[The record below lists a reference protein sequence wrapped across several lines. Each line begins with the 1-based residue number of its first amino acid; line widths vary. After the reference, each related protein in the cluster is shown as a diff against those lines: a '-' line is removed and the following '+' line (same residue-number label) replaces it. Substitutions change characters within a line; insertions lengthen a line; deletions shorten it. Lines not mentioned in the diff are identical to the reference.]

1 MFLKDGGVGPTAAE
15 PVLCGGDNAVATV
28 CAHTS
33 HSFMSSGAPVLEER
47 VLLGFVH
54 FKSDAFV

>member
-15 PVLCGGDNAVATV
+15 PALCGGGDTVATV
-28 CAHTS
+28 CAHMS
-33 HSFMSSGAPVLEER
+33 HSFMSGGAPALEER

-54 FKSDAFV
+54 YKSDAFV